1 MFFIFRLTGVRNETL
16 DCGKGCEVRLATQ
29 VREPTERAEE
39 QQVRTG
45 PRCTAY
51 RGKGHEQ
58 KKSCAHVRSL

>member
-1 MFFIFRLTGVRNETL
+1 MRL
-16 DCGKGCEVRLATQ
+16 DCGKGCEVRLAMQ
-29 VREPTERAEE
+29 VREPTEGAEE

-51 RGKGHEQ
+51 RGKGHGQ